1 MGQKVNPI
9 SFRIGVTRDW
19 NSRWYATKE
28 EFANKLYQDTKIRKL
43 VEKELSSASVSHVE
57 IERTPKK
64 VRVQIFAG
72 RPGLIIGRKGAQIE
86 KIKDEIQNI
95 VGVEVKTF
103 IDIKEVANPALDAKI
118 VADSIAF
125 QLEKRVSFRRAMKK
139 ALQSLRDAG
148 GEGIKVRCA
157 GRLGGAEIARAE
169 GYKWGK
175 IPLQT
180 IRADIDYGF
189 SEAKTTFGLIGVKV
203 WIYKGEKFT
212 KGLAAR
218 RSVKAET
225 KDSADTEDAKNA
237 KVNEER

>member
-1 MGQKVNPI
+1 MGQKVHPI
-9 SFRIGVTRDW
+9 SFRLGVTRDW
-19 NSRWYATKE
+19 NSRWYAPKE
-28 EFANKLYQDTKIRKL
+28 EFAAKLLQDTKIRNL
-43 VEKELSSASVSHVE
+43 IVKELSAASISHVE
-57 IERTPKK
+57 IERTLRK

-86 KIKDEIQNI
+86 KIKEDIQNI
-95 VGVEVKTF
+95 VGDEIKLL
-103 IDIKEVANPALDAKI
+103 IDIKEVPNPALDAKI

-139 ALQSLRDAG
+139 ALQTLRDAG
-148 GEGIKVRCA
+148 GEGIKVKCA
-157 GRLGGAEIARAE
+157 GRLGGAEIARTE

-180 IRADIDYGF
+180 IRADIDYGT
-189 SEAKTTFGLIGVKV
+189 SEARTTYGIIGVKV

-212 KGLAAR
+212 RRVDKKILRESEAGEPAQDKG
-218 RSVKAET
+218 T
-225 KDSADTEDAKNA
+225 